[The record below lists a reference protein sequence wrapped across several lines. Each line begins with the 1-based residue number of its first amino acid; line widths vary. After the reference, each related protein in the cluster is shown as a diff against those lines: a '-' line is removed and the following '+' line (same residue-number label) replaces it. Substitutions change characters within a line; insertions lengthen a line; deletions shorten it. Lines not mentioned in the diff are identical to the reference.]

1 MSDRAG
7 IPGVSNSKVNSLK
20 TAVFD
25 RIDEVPAALWD
36 ALDTDHSL
44 VYAREFWK
52 VLENAGI
59 NDFRYRYVLFL
70 DAEARPLGLAGF
82 YSITTDLAIFAPPA
96 LRKLLAALRRLF
108 PNFLKFSILECGTPV
123 TPSSDPFVLS
133 AEAPSR
139 EILAALDS
147 MLHDIARRDG
157 QLLIVMR
164 DFETES
170 WKHRHDLERL
180 GYHWLESLPN
190 TYVDVVWNTPE
201 AYIAAMRSH
210 YRRKLLRYLAQSQA
224 QQLRYEIRDD
234 FADLAETLYQQWR
247 VVHEQADE
255 YQREVLTPA
264 FYRELSQRMSGQVK
278 VMLFY
283 RQDTL
288 VGHILLMLDGDLMR
302 FMFFGRQQAAHDG
315 LWIYGGHALI
325 ETAIRLGI
333 PRIEFGLTTYDLKQ
347 ELGAAISPVRMALR
361 TTRRILNPF
370 VGPVYRLLNRP
381 PDVEIR
387 HVFRHP

>member
-1 MSDRAG
+1 MNR
-7 IPGVSNSKVNSLK
+7 VR

-25 RIDEVPAALWD
+25 HIAEVPADAWD
-36 ALDTDHSL
+36 ALGAGHSL
-44 VYAREFWK
+44 VYSRRFWEA
-52 VLENAGI
+52 LENSGI
-59 NDFRYRYVLFL
+59 NDFRYRYILFF
-70 DAEARPLGLAGF
+70 DTADRPVGIAGF

-96 LRKLLAALRRLF
+96 LRKLLTQLRRLL

-123 TPSSDPFVLS
+123 TPGSEPFVL
-133 AEAPSR
+133 APDAPGDA
-139 EILAALDS
+139 LGAALDKV
-147 MLHDIARRDG
+147 LQEFARRDG

-164 DFETES
+164 DFEGAAWAHQS
-170 WKHRHDLERL
+170 NLETL

-190 TYVDVVWNTPE
+190 TYVEVAWPTPE

-210 YRRKLLRYLAQSQA
+210 YRRKLLRYLAQGRE
-224 QQLRYEIRDD
+224 QQFRYEIRDD
-234 FADLAETLYQQWR
+234 FADLAETLHRQWQ

-264 FYRELSQRMSGQVK
+264 FYRELSQRLDGKAK

-283 RQDTL
+283 RQETL

-302 FMFFGRQQAAHDG
+302 FMFFGRQQAANDG
-315 LWIYGGHALI
+315 LWIYGGYALI

-347 ELGAAISPVRMALR
+347 ELGATISPVRMALR

-370 VGPVYRLLNRP
+370 VGPVFRLLNRP
-381 PDVEIR
+381 PEVEIR
-387 HVFRHP
+387 HVFRKP

>member
-1 MSDRAG
+1 MTR
-7 IPGVSNSKVNSLK
+7 VR

-25 RIDEVPAALWD
+25 HIAEVPAAAWD
-36 ALDTDHSL
+36 ALGAGHSL
-44 VYAREFWK
+44 VYSRRFWEI
-52 VLENAGI
+52 LEHSGI
-59 NDFRYRYVLFL
+59 NDFRYRYILFS
-70 DAEARPLGLAGF
+70 DAADQPIGIAGF

-96 LRKLLAALRRLF
+96 LRKLLTQLRRLF

-123 TPSSDPFVLS
+123 TPSSDPFVL
-133 AEAPSR
+133 APD
-139 EILAALDS
+139 APGAAVCKALDEV
-147 MLHDIARRDG
+147 LQDIARRDG

-164 DFETES
+164 DFEGAAWT
-170 WKHRHDLERL
+170 HQADLETL
-180 GYHWLESLPN
+180 GYHWLESMPN
-190 TYVDVVWNTPE
+190 TYVEVTWPTTE

-210 YRRKLLRYLAQSQA
+210 YRRKLLRYLAQGRE
-224 QQLRYEIRDD
+224 QQFRYEIHDD
-234 FADLAETLYQQWR
+234 FADLAETLHRQWQ

-264 FYRELSQRMSGQVK
+264 FYRELSQRLAGKVK

-283 RQDTL
+283 RQDAL

-315 LWIYGGHALI
+315 LWIYGGYALI

-333 PRIEFGLTTYDLKQ
+333 PRIEFGFTTYDLKQ
-347 ELGAAISPVRMALR
+347 ELGATISPVRMALR

-370 VGPVYRLLNRP
+370 VGPVFHLLNRP
-381 PDVEIR
+381 PEVADR
-387 HVFRHP
+387 HVFRKP